1 MVLVS
6 AAGVLPAAQTKR
18 PLAEAEIG
26 AIANLVMLEDT
37 RNFDEAVL
45 SSLLQSD
52 HPEVRRR
59 AIVAVG
65 RIIGQP
71 APQPPPQPPLPP
83 RGSALL
89 AGMRGERDPEMLA
102 TVAWAAGQ
110 LRDPAGVAWLAHLLS
125 DSQTPAVA
133 AKEAAGALGK
143 IPSPDARIALAN
155 YLSSAPATAAAAPV
169 VGEALLA
176 IGRRGRG
183 DLAPVLRWTSSTNV
197 EVRWRAAWAL
207 FRLRDPSAFSDLLR
221 LAADPSAEVRYWAVR
236 GLAPIPPPAQ
246 RGRAAG
252 AEPPPPPDPAPGP
265 ALVATLSARLRFS
278 LKDPDRRVR
287 TEALRALGAYDDDE
301 SFAAAL
307 AMLDSPDTW
316 LSVSAAEVLGTKT
329 ARAEVVAPRLA
340 AAAAATKPLALR
352 HTALAP
358 LVTMAPERAL
368 DIAADLARSKSVAVR
383 TAAVQA
389 LGRLGE
395 PGRAKL
401 AALAAEPG
409 MKDLLPAPGGGPQA
423 PRPTAPVR
431 TLADYRKIVERWVV
445 PDYNGAAKPRSI
457 WTFPRGE
464 IEIELFPGDAPL
476 GTEYFVTLVESGG
489 IVGTEFG
496 RLVPNFVAQQRTI
509 TGAFTLRDEVNRRGL
524 TRANLSWASA
534 GLDTGRPGYTLG
546 NTPQPHNE
554 GNFTSLG
561 RVVRGMEV
569 VDRLELGDAVT
580 ATRMIRK

>member
-1 MVLVS
+1 MRHLRIGLV
-6 AAGVLPAAQTKR
+6 GVLASAVGVLLTAQAKP
-18 PLAEAEIG
+18 PLGDADIG
-26 AIANLVMLEDT
+26 AIAQLVMLEDT

-45 SSLLQSD
+45 SSLLRSG

-71 APQPPPQPPLPP
+71 PAQQPPLPP
-83 RGSALL
+83 KGSALL
-89 AGMRGERDPEMLA
+89 AGMRSERDPEILA
-102 TVAWAAGQ
+102 TVAWATGQ
-110 LRDPAGVAWLAHLLS
+110 LRDPANVPWLAHLLS

-143 IPSPDARIALAN
+143 IQSPDARTALAN
-155 YLSSAPATAAAAPV
+155 YLSSAPATAAAADV

-176 IGRRGRG
+176 IGRRGRD
-183 DLAPVLRWTSSTNV
+183 DLTPVLKWTTSTNV
-197 EVRWRAAWAL
+197 EVRWRATWAL
-207 FRLRDPSAFSDLLR
+207 FRLRDPSAFSALLR
-221 LAADPSAEVRYWAVR
+221 LADDPSGEVRYWAVR

-246 RGRAAG
+246 RGRAA
-252 AEPPPPPDPAPGP
+252 EPPPPADPAPDPA
-265 ALVATLSARLRFS
+265 LVEKLSARLRAA
-278 LKDPDRRVR
+278 LQDPDRRVR
-287 TEALRALGAYDDDE
+287 TEALRALGGYDDDA
-301 SFAAAL
+301 SFQAVL
-307 AMLDSPDTW
+307 GMLDSSDAW
-316 LSVSAAEVLGTKT
+316 VSVTAAEVLATKRSRADVVVPKLVAAT
-329 ARAEVVAPRLA
+329 AP
-340 AAAAATKPLALR
+340 TKPLALR

-358 LVTMAPERAL
+358 LVTMAPDRAV
-368 DIAADLARSKSVAVR
+368 DVAAALARSKSIAVR

-395 PGRAKL
+395 AGKAKL
-401 AALAAEPG
+401 AALA
-409 MKDLLPAPGGGPQA
+409 LPAEPQA
-423 PRPTAPVR
+423 PRPTAPAR
-431 TLADYRKIVERWVV
+431 TYGDYRKIVERWIV
-445 PDYNGAAKPRSI
+445 PDYKGAAKPRSI
-457 WTFPRGE
+457 WTFARGQ

-476 GTEYFVTLVESGG
+476 ATDYFVSLVESGA

-509 TGAFTLRDEVNRRGL
+509 TGTVTQRDEVNRRGL

-546 NTPQPHNE
+546 HTPQPHNE

-561 RVVRGMEV
+561 RVVRGMDV